1 MTFKQV
7 DKITKIECTN
17 VHLTFI
23 IHLNV
28 LKIKKKIKTVY
39 LHCSKR

>member
-17 VHLTFI
+17 IRLMFI
-23 IHLNV
+23 THLNV
-28 LKIKKKIKTVY
+28 LKIKKNK
-39 LHCSKR
+39 